1 MAVGT
6 ELGGV
11 DDTQWAGGQSYCL
24 VASPPSLKL
33 GPFLQNT
40 DFAHEDDN
48 DPILGP
54 SAVGSFGPFY
64 YIHCD
69 LLNKGP
75 QKMLTP

>member
-1 MAVGT
+1 MAAGT
-6 ELGGV
+6 ELGRV
-11 DDTQWAGGQSYCL
+11 DDTQRAGGQSYCL
-24 VASPPSLKL
+24 VASPPSLNL

-40 DFAHEDDN
+40 DFAREDVN

-54 SAVGSFGPFY
+54 STVGSFGLLY